1 MKSLFKKESLIMTLI
16 LAFYGFI
23 AGGSVD
29 FLFDGTFW
37 AIMGVLLVV
46 IIVASIISA
55 SISEANKKKR
65 LGLKEELESKETE
78 LDLSDNIGNDR
89 IGIYFD
95 NNKEKVLIASIS
107 TEGVDKYYVDKFK
120 KHLIENMSDNYC
132 AIDIERRNALLVQNK
147 ENVNYKVIEYGNNNC
162 NINEVINND
171 IPAQLHVSS
180 LRKDVKETPSITP
193 ITPTFIL
200 FEEKY
205 GYISIFNN
213 VSVKSFNYINKD
225 YISKKRG
232 EKSFVTK
239 KRIGSYVFFMDDFF
253 KVLVII
259 SPLIPSHKILNYSDI
274 INVTYEEDGNTLFSK
289 SMKRTVGGALVGGA
303 LLGGAGVI
311 VGGLSGDT
319 SQNKKVQSMNIKILV
334 RSTITPSV
342 NLPINLKGESF
353 NTKDETSKKTYSDRI
368 KEANAIKDLI
378 SVIIDNSNQ
387 QTVTIPTPQKIED
400 RKLKTGVADELV
412 KLAQL
417 RDSGILSEEEF
428 QEQKK
433 KLLN

>member
-120 KHLIENMSDNYC
+120 KYLIENMSDNYC

-200 FEEKY
+200 FEEK
-205 GYISIFNN
+205 
-213 VSVKSFNYINKD
+213 
-225 YISKKRG
+225 
-232 EKSFVTK
+232 
-239 KRIGSYVFFMDDFF
+239 
-253 KVLVII
+253 
-259 SPLIPSHKILNYSDI
+259 
-274 INVTYEEDGNTLFSK
+274 
-289 SMKRTVGGALVGGA
+289 
-303 LLGGAGVI
+303 
-311 VGGLSGDT
+311 
-319 SQNKKVQSMNIKILV
+319 
-334 RSTITPSV
+334 
-342 NLPINLKGESF
+342 
-353 NTKDETSKKTYSDRI
+353 
-368 KEANAIKDLI
+368 
-378 SVIIDNSNQ
+378 
-387 QTVTIPTPQKIED
+387 
-400 RKLKTGVADELV
+400 
-412 KLAQL
+412 
-417 RDSGILSEEEF
+417 
-428 QEQKK
+428 
-433 KLLN
+433 